1 MGSFFCTSFSNF
13 IAFRPKLWSFAL
25 ILNVK
30 QSSDCLEPCQ
40 RYTGGV
46 GVSELLSTVK
56 DWFLLT
62 QVISRFLSEIRS

>member
-1 MGSFFCTSFSNF
+1 M
-13 IAFRPKLWSFAL
+13 WSFAL

-30 QSSDCLEPCQ
+30 QSPDCLEPCR

-62 QVISRFLSEIRS
+62 QVISLFLSEIRS